1 MAVSE
6 QNEQFMGG
14 TVKEFMAFFKV
25 TLAHFYL
32 TLDVVA
38 CLAWSILN
46 SP

>member
-25 TLAHFYL
+25 TLL
-32 TLDVVA
+32 TL
-38 CLAWSILN
+38 SY
-46 SP
+46 S